1 MVGEILRSGASDY
14 PVTLRAG
21 VDNAFNRR
29 YWGFLAWGY
38 TFAGAPRTLG
48 LNAKI
53 EL

>member
-1 MVGEILRSGASDY
+1 MVEEILRSGASDH

-38 TFAGAPRTLG
+38 TFAGAPRTLE